1 MYKDQ
6 CAALNKPCSD
16 IRDWRVKRGYA
27 ARAGRQRHFELKD
40 RVVRLSNASSS
51 TRSPQ
56 SCVQKVPPTTS
67 ASFVGMTGRPAAEQ
81 TNDLG
86 TTPRCH

>member
-1 MYKDQ
+1 M
-6 CAALNKPCSD
+6 S
-16 IRDWRVKRGYA
+16 RHERFRVTTGYA

-40 RVVRLSNASSS
+40 LVVRLLNASSS

-56 SCVQKVPPTTS
+56 SCAQKVPPTTS
-67 ASFVGMTGRPAAEQ
+67 ASFGGMTGRPAAEQ

-86 TTPRCH
+86 TTPCCH